1 MRAHSK
7 DKGAGKDGPGP
18 KEGAPLECEG
28 ESRMP
33 PPPTPSPRRSAL
45 RAAAFLMA
53 TSAIGPGF
61 LTQTAA
67 FTSIHGP
74 DMAFAILA
82 SVLIDIGVQWN
93 VWRVI
98 GVSGKSG
105 PDIASAIHPLLGTL
119 LRVLV
124 VFGGFVF
131 NVGNLAGCAL
141 GLSIFGVPQGPA
153 ALVSAL
159 LALVLLARPRALRPV
174 DLFVQGLGFLMLA
187 LTATIMFMSHPDY
200 LEAARRA
207 VLPSEIPTGSILTLV
222 GGTVGG
228 YITFSGAHRLLA
240 AGRSGPEAAGDFDQA
255 AIRGILVTALMRSV
269 LFLAILGVLGQA
281 AGALDPS
288 NPAGDAFRLGGGP
301 LGEKFFGLVFWS
313 AAITSV
319 VGCSYTSLSFVRG
332 TEQGLARSAGLV
344 FFIVATLMVFL
355 FVGRPVQLL
364 VWAGG
369 LNGLVLPLSLGVI
382 LVASRRA
389 AVVGAYRH
397 PASMTAAGS
406 LAWLA
411 SVAIAGF
418 GMADLL
424 KRL

>member
-1 MRAHSK
+1 M
-7 DKGAGKDGPGP
+7 
-18 KEGAPLECEG
+18 
-28 ESRMP
+28 MP
-33 PPPTPSPRRSAL
+33 PAGMNPNEHSGTRRSAL
-45 RAAAFLMA
+45 TAAAFLMA

-61 LTQTAA
+61 LTQTAV
-67 FTSIHGP
+67 FTGIHGA

-98 GVSGKSG
+98 GVTGLGG
-105 PDIASAIHPLLGTL
+105 PAIAAAIHPFLGSL

-141 GLSIFGVPQGPA
+141 GLAIFGVPQGLGA
-153 ALVSAL
+153 VVSAI
-159 LALVLLARPRALRPV
+159 LAVALLARPQAMKPLDV
-174 DLFVQGLGFLMLA
+174 FVQWLGFLMLA
-187 LTATIMFMSHPDY
+187 LTASIMILSQPDY
-200 LEAARRA
+200 LLAARRA
-207 VLPSEIPTGSILTLV
+207 LWPSELPTGSILTLV

-240 AGRSGPEAAGDFDQA
+240 SGLKGEEAIHDFDRA
-255 AIRGILVTALMRSV
+255 AIRGILVTAAMRTL
-269 LFLAILGVLGQA
+269 LFLAILGVLRFATGP
-281 AGALDPS
+281 LDPV
-288 NPAGDAFRLGGGP
+288 NPAGAAFRLGGGV
-301 LGEKFFGLVFWS
+301 LGEKFFGLVLWS

-319 VGCSYTSLSFVRG
+319 VGCSYTSLSFIKG
-332 TEQGLARSAGLV
+332 AEHGAARNAGLV
-344 FFIVATLMVFL
+344 FFIVAALAVFL
-355 FVGRPVQLL
+355 TVGRPAQLL

-369 LNGLVLPLSLGVI
+369 LNGLVLPLSLGLI
-382 LVASRRA
+382 LIASRRA
-389 AVVGAYRH
+389 AIVGAYVH
-397 PASMTAAGS
+397 PLRMTIAGA

-418 GMADLL
+418 GLADLL

>member
-1 MRAHSK
+1 MNPTAPSK
-7 DKGAGKDGPGP
+7 
-18 KEGAPLECEG
+18 
-28 ESRMP
+28 
-33 PPPTPSPRRSAL
+33 TRRSAL
-45 RAAAFLMA
+45 TAAAFLMA

-61 LTQTAA
+61 LTQTAV
-67 FTSIHGP
+67 FTGIHGA

-98 GVSGKSG
+98 GVTGLSG
-105 PDIASAIHPLLGTL
+105 PTIAAAIHPALGML

-141 GLSIFGVPQGPA
+141 GLAIFGVPQGVGA
-153 ALVSAL
+153 VLSAI
-159 LALVLLARPRALRPV
+159 LAVALLARPRAMRPLDV
-174 DLFVQGLGFLMLA
+174 FVQWLGFLMLA
-187 LTATIMFMSHPDY
+187 LTASIMILSHPDY

-207 VLPSEIPTGSILTLV
+207 VLPRELPTGSILTLV

-240 AGRSGPEAAGDFDQA
+240 SGLKGAEAIHDFDGA
-255 AIRGILVTALMRSV
+255 AIRGILVTAAMRTL
-269 LFLAILGVLGQA
+269 LFLAIFGVLQ
-281 AGALDPS
+281 GATEPLDPT
-288 NPAGDAFRLGGGP
+288 NPAGAAFRLGGGV
-301 LGEKFFGLVFWS
+301 LGEKFFGLVLWS

-319 VGCSYTSLSFVRG
+319 VGCSYTSLSFIRG
-332 TEQGLARSAGLV
+332 AEQGLARNAGLV
-344 FFIVATLMVFL
+344 FFVVAALGVFL
-355 FVGRPVQLL
+355 TGGRPAQLL

-382 LVASRRA
+382 LMASRRTA
-389 AVVGAYRH
+389 IVGAYVH
-397 PASMTAAGS
+397 PLRMTAAGI

-411 SVAIAGF
+411 SVAIASF
-418 GMADLL
+418 GIADLL

>member
-1 MRAHSK
+1 M
-7 DKGAGKDGPGP
+7 
-18 KEGAPLECEG
+18 
-28 ESRMP
+28 
-33 PPPTPSPRRSAL
+33 TPSTISRSRRSAL
-45 RAAAFLMA
+45 TGAAFLMA

-67 FTSIHGP
+67 FTNIHGA

-105 PDIASAIHPLLGTL
+105 PNIAAAIHPLLGTL

-124 VFGGFVF
+124 VTGGFVF

-141 GLSIFGVPQGPA
+141 GLSIFGVPQVLGA
-153 ALVSAL
+153 VLSAL
-159 LALVLLARPRALRPV
+159 LALALLARPRAMKPV
-174 DLFVQGLGFLMLA
+174 DAFVQGLGFLMLA
-187 LTATIMFMSHPDY
+187 LTATIMVMSHPDY

-240 AGRSGPEAAGDFDQA
+240 SGLTGPDAIADFDGA
-255 AIRGILVTALMRSV
+255 AIRGILVTALMRTI
-269 LFLAILGVLGQA
+269 LFLAILGVL
-281 AGALDPS
+281 AGGTQSLDPA
-288 NPAGDAFRLGGGP
+288 NPAGAAFRLGGGA

-332 TEQGLARSAGLV
+332 AEDGLPRSAGLV
-344 FFIVATLMVFL
+344 FFIVAALAVFL
-355 FVGRPVQLL
+355 TVGRPAQLL

-382 LVASRRA
+382 LLASRRA
-389 AVVGAYRH
+389 AVVGDYRH
-397 PASMTAAGS
+397 PVQMTVAGI

-424 KRL
+424 NRL

>member
-1 MRAHSK
+1 MTSK
-7 DKGAGKDGPGP
+7 STPG
-18 KEGAPLECEG
+18 
-28 ESRMP
+28 
-33 PPPTPSPRRSAL
+33 RRSAL
-45 RAAAFLMA
+45 TAAAFLMA

-61 LTQTAA
+61 LTQTAV
-67 FTSIHGP
+67 FTGIHGA

-98 GVSGKSG
+98 GVTGLPG
-105 PDIASAIHPLLGTL
+105 PAIAAAIHPFLGAL

-141 GLSIFGVPQGPA
+141 GLAIFSVPLGVGA
-153 ALVSAL
+153 AVSAL
-159 LALVLLARPRALRPV
+159 LALALLARPSAMKPV
-174 DLFVQGLGFLMLA
+174 DVFVQILGFLMLA
-187 LTATIMFMSHPDY
+187 LTATIMIMSRPDY
-200 LEAARRA
+200 LLAAQRA
-207 VLPSEIPTGSILTLV
+207 LMPVEFPTGSILTLV

-240 AGRSGPEAAGDFDQA
+240 SGLRGEEAIHDFDRA
-255 AIRGILVTALMRSV
+255 AIRGILVTAAMRTI
-269 LFLAILGVLGQA
+269 LFLAILGVLQGA
-281 AGALDPS
+281 AGPLDPA
-288 NPAGDAFRLGGGP
+288 NPAGAAFRLGGGV
-301 LGEKFFGLVFWS
+301 LGEKFFGVVLWS

-319 VGCSYTSLSFVRG
+319 VGCSYTSLSFIRG
-332 TEQGLARSAGLV
+332 AESGLARNFGLA
-344 FFIVATLMVFL
+344 FFILAALAVFL
-355 FVGRPVQLL
+355 TVGRPAQLL

-382 LVASRRA
+382 LVASRRVA
-389 AVVGAYRH
+389 IVGAYRH
-397 PASMTAAGS
+397 PTRMAVAGG

-411 SVAIAGF
+411 SVAIAVF
-418 GMADLL
+418 GIQDLL

>member
-1 MRAHSK
+1 M
-7 DKGAGKDGPGP
+7 
-18 KEGAPLECEG
+18 
-28 ESRMP
+28 
-33 PPPTPSPRRSAL
+33 
-45 RAAAFLMA
+45 AAAFLMA

-61 LTQTAA
+61 LTQTAV
-67 FTSIHGP
+67 FTNIHGA

-98 GVSGKSG
+98 GVTGLTG
-105 PDIASAIHPLLGTL
+105 PVIAEAIHPFLGGA

-141 GLSIFGVPQGPA
+141 GLAIFGVPLAVGASLSA
-153 ALVSAL
+153 A
-159 LALVLLARPRALRPV
+159 LALVLLARPGAMRPV
-174 DLFVQGLGFLMLA
+174 DLFVQALGFLMLA
-187 LTATIMFMSHPDY
+187 LTASIMILSRPDY
-200 LEAARRA
+200 LLAAQRS
-207 VLPSEIPTGSILTLV
+207 VMPEVFPTGSILTLV

-240 AGRSGPEAAGDFDQA
+240 SGLKGEEAIHDFDRA
-255 AIRGILVTALMRSV
+255 AVRGILVTALMRV
-269 LFLAILGVLGQA
+269 ILFLAILGVLQGSSA
-281 AGALDPS
+281 PLDPA
-288 NPAGDAFRLGGGP
+288 NPAGAAFRLGGGV
-301 LGEKFFGLVFWS
+301 LGEKFFGLVLWS

-332 TEQGLARSAGLV
+332 AEAGAARTTGLL
-344 FFIVATLMVFL
+344 FFILAALAIFVS
-355 FVGRPVQLL
+355 VGRPAQLL

-382 LVASRRA
+382 LVASRRVA
-389 AVVGAYRH
+389 IVGAYRH
-397 PASMTAAGS
+397 PAYLSVVGG

-411 SVAIAGF
+411 SAAIAVF
-418 GMADLL
+418 GLQDLL

>member
-1 MRAHSK
+1 MK
-7 DKGAGKDGPGP
+7 P
-18 KEGAPLECEG
+18 PLSS
-28 ESRMP
+28 SR
-33 PPPTPSPRRSAL
+33 RRVL
-45 RAAAFLMA
+45 TAAAFLMA

-61 LTQTAA
+61 LTQTAV
-67 FTSIHGP
+67 FTGIHGA

-98 GVSGKSG
+98 GVTGLSG
-105 PDIASAIHPLLGTL
+105 PAIAAAVHPFLSGL

-141 GLSIFGVPQGPA
+141 GLAVFGVPLGAGA
-153 ALVSAL
+153 AVSAI
-159 LALVLLARPRALRPV
+159 LALALLARPAAMRPV
-174 DLFVQGLGFLMLA
+174 DVFVQVLGFLMLA
-187 LTATIMFMSHPDY
+187 LTTSIMVMSHPDY
-200 LEAARRA
+200 LLAAQRA
-207 VLPSEIPTGSILTLV
+207 ILPSELPTGSILTLV

-240 AGRSGPEAAGDFDQA
+240 SGLKGEDAIRDFDSA
-255 AIRGILVTALMRSV
+255 AIRGILVTGAMRTI
-269 LFLAILGVLGQA
+269 LFLAILGVLQ
-281 AGALDPS
+281 GATGPLDPV
-288 NPAGDAFRLGGGP
+288 NPAGAAFRLGGGV
-301 LGEKFFGLVFWS
+301 LGERFFGVVLWS

-332 TEQGLARSAGLV
+332 AEAGLARSAGLA
-344 FFIVATLMVFL
+344 FFIIAALAVFL
-355 FVGRPVQLL
+355 TVGRPAQLL

-382 LVASRRA
+382 LVAARRVA
-389 AVVGAYRH
+389 IVGAYRH
-397 PASMTAAGS
+397 PAHITAAGV

-418 GMADLL
+418 GITDLL
-424 KRL
+424 RRL

>member
-1 MRAHSK
+1 MK
-7 DKGAGKDGPGP
+7 
-18 KEGAPLECEG
+18 
-28 ESRMP
+28 P
-33 PPPTPSPRRSAL
+33 PPSSSRLRAL
-45 RAAAFLMA
+45 TAAAFLMA

-61 LTQTAA
+61 LTQTAV
-67 FTSIHGP
+67 FTGIHGA

-98 GVSGKSG
+98 GVTGLSG
-105 PDIASAIHPLLGTL
+105 PALAAAIHPFLSGL

-141 GLSIFGVPQGPA
+141 GLAIFGVPLGAGA
-153 ALVSAL
+153 AISAV
-159 LALVLLARPRALRPV
+159 LALALLARPSVMRPV
-174 DLFVQGLGFLMLA
+174 DLFVQVLGFLMLA
-187 LTATIMFMSHPDY
+187 LTASIMVMSHPDY
-200 LEAARRA
+200 LLAAQRA
-207 VLPSEIPTGSILTLV
+207 ILPSEIPTGSILTLV

-240 AGRSGPEAAGDFDQA
+240 SGLKGEEAVHDFDRA
-255 AIRGILVTALMRSV
+255 AIRGILVTAAMRTI
-269 LFLAILGVLGQA
+269 LFLAILGVLQTATGP
-281 AGALDPS
+281 LDPV
-288 NPAGDAFRLGGGP
+288 NPAGAAFRLGGGV
-301 LGEKFFGLVFWS
+301 LGERFFGLVLWS

-332 TEQGLARSAGLV
+332 AEEGMARNAGLA
-344 FFIVATLMVFL
+344 FFILAALGVFL
-355 FVGRPVQLL
+355 TVGRPAQLL

-389 AVVGAYRH
+389 AIVGAYRH
-397 PASMTAAGS
+397 PTHMTAAGV

-411 SVAIAGF
+411 SVAIAAF
-418 GMADLL
+418 GITDLL

>member
-1 MRAHSK
+1 MTS
-7 DKGAGKDGPGP
+7 
-18 KEGAPLECEG
+18 
-28 ESRMP
+28 
-33 PPPTPSPRRSAL
+33 PTLSPSRRSAL

-67 FTSIHGP
+67 FTNIHGP

-98 GVSGKSG
+98 GVSGQSG
-105 PDIASAIHPLLGTL
+105 PNIASAIHPFLGAL

-141 GLSIFGVPQGPA
+141 GLSIFGVPQPLGA
-153 ALVSAL
+153 VLSAL
-159 LALVLLARPRALRPV
+159 LALTLLARPRAMKPV
-174 DLFVQGLGFLMLA
+174 DYFVQWLGFLMLA

-200 LEAARRA
+200 VEAARRA
-207 VLPSEIPTGSILTLV
+207 LRPSEIPTGSILTLV

-240 AGRSGPEAAGDFDQA
+240 SGLSGRDAASEFDRA
-255 AIRGILVTALMRSV
+255 AITGILVTALMRTV
-269 LFLAILGVLGQA
+269 LFLAILGVL
-281 AGALDPS
+281 AGGTQSLDPA
-288 NPAGDAFRLGGGP
+288 NPAGAAFRLGGGV
-301 LGEKFFGLVFWS
+301 LGEKFFGVVFWS

-332 TEQGLARSAGLV
+332 AEEGLLRSAFLA
-344 FFIVATLMVFL
+344 FFIVAALAVFL
-355 FVGRPVQLL
+355 GVGRPAQLL

-369 LNGLVLPLSLGVI
+369 LNGLILPLSLGVI
-382 LVASRRA
+382 LVASRRV
-389 AVVGAYRH
+389 AVVGNYKH
-397 PASMTAAGS
+397 PLQMTIAGG

-418 GMADLL
+418 GIVDLL
-424 KRL
+424 NRL

>member
-1 MRAHSK
+1 MTH
-7 DKGAGKDGPGP
+7 
-18 KEGAPLECEG
+18 PLPAS
-28 ESRMP
+28 SRRP
-33 PPPTPSPRRSAL
+33 AL
-45 RAAAFLMA
+45 VAAAFLMA

-67 FTSIHGP
+67 FTNIHGP

-98 GVSGKSG
+98 GVSGRSG
-105 PDIASAIHPLLGTL
+105 PAIAEAIHPFLGTL

-141 GLSIFGVPQGPA
+141 GLAIFGVPQPAGAVLSA
-153 ALVSAL
+153 ALAL
-159 LALVLLARPRALRPV
+159 GLLARPRAMKPV
-174 DLFVQGLGFLMLA
+174 DAFVQGLGILMLV

-240 AGRSGPEAAGDFDQA
+240 SGGSGAAAASDFDRA
-255 AIRGILVTALMRSV
+255 AITGILVTALMRTI
-269 LFLAILGVLGQA
+269 LFLAILGVLEG
-281 AGALDPS
+281 GARTLDPA
-288 NPAGDAFRLGGGP
+288 NPAGAAFRLGGGA

-332 TEQGLARSAGLV
+332 AEEGLPRQAGLA
-344 FFIVATLMVFL
+344 FFIVAALAVFL
-355 FVGRPVQLL
+355 GLGRPVRLL

-382 LVASRRA
+382 LVASRR
-389 AVVGAYRH
+389 VSLVGPTYRH
-397 PASMTAAGS
+397 PPRMSLVGG

-418 GMADLL
+418 GIVDLL
-424 KRL
+424 NRL

>member
-1 MRAHSK
+1 
-7 DKGAGKDGPGP
+7 
-18 KEGAPLECEG
+18 
-28 ESRMP
+28 
-33 PPPTPSPRRSAL
+33 
-45 RAAAFLMA
+45 MA

-61 LTQTAA
+61 LTQTAV
-67 FTSIHGP
+67 FTGIHGA

-98 GVSGKSG
+98 GVTGLSG
-105 PDIASAIHPLLGTL
+105 PTIAAAIHPFLGGL
-119 LRVLV
+119 LRALV

-141 GLSIFGVPQGPA
+141 GLAIFGVPLGVGA
-153 ALVSAL
+153 AISGV
-159 LALVLLARPRALRPV
+159 LAMVLLARPGAMKPV
-174 DLFVQGLGFLMLA
+174 DVFVQALGFLMLA
-187 LTATIMFMSHPDY
+187 LTAAIMVMSRPDY
-200 LEAARRA
+200 LLAAQRA
-207 VLPSEIPTGSILTLV
+207 ILPVEFPTGSILTLV

-240 AGRSGPEAAGDFDQA
+240 SGLKGEEAVHDFDQA
-255 AIRGILVTALMRSV
+255 AIRGILVTAAMRTI
-269 LFLAILGVLGQA
+269 LFLAILGVLQTATGP
-281 AGALDPS
+281 LDPI
-288 NPAGDAFRLGGGP
+288 NPAGAAFRLGGGV
-301 LGEKFFGLVFWS
+301 LGEKFFGIVLWS

-319 VGCSYTSLSFVRG
+319 VGCSYTSLSFVPGAANGVARNL
-332 TEQGLARSAGLV
+332 GLG
-344 FFIVATLMVFL
+344 FFILAALGVFL
-355 FVGRPVQLL
+355 TVGRPAQLL

-389 AVVGAYRH
+389 AIVGAYKH
-397 PASMTAAGS
+397 PTHMTIAGA

-411 SVAIAGF
+411 SVAIAVF
-418 GMADLL
+418 GVQDLL

>member
-1 MRAHSK
+1 
-7 DKGAGKDGPGP
+7 
-18 KEGAPLECEG
+18 
-28 ESRMP
+28 MP
-33 PPPTPSPRRSAL
+33 PPSSSRRRAL
-45 RAAAFLMA
+45 TAAAFLMA

-61 LTQTAA
+61 LTQTAV
-67 FTSIHGP
+67 FTGIHGA

-98 GVSGKSG
+98 GVTGLSG
-105 PDIASAIHPLLGTL
+105 PAIAAAIHPFLSGL

-141 GLSIFGVPQGPA
+141 GLAIFGVPLGA
-153 ALVSAL
+153 GAVISAL
-159 LALVLLARPRALRPV
+159 LALALLARPAAMRPV
-174 DLFVQGLGFLMLA
+174 DVFVQVLGFLMLA
-187 LTATIMFMSHPDY
+187 LTTSIMVMSHPDY
-200 LEAARRA
+200 LLAAQRA
-207 VLPSEIPTGSILTLV
+207 IFPSEIPTGSILTLV

-240 AGRSGPEAAGDFDQA
+240 SGLKGEEAVHDFDSA
-255 AIRGILVTALMRSV
+255 AIRGILVTGAMRTI
-269 LFLAILGVLGQA
+269 LFLAILGVLQ
-281 AGALDPS
+281 GATGPLDPV
-288 NPAGDAFRLGGGP
+288 NPAGAAFRLGGGV
-301 LGEKFFGLVFWS
+301 LGERFFGVVLWS

-332 TEQGLARSAGLV
+332 AEAGLARTAGLA
-344 FFIVATLMVFL
+344 FFILAALAVFL
-355 FVGRPVQLL
+355 TVGRPAQLL

-382 LVASRRA
+382 LVASRRVA
-389 AVVGAYRH
+389 IVGAYRH
-397 PASMTAAGS
+397 PTHMTAAGV

-411 SVAIAGF
+411 SVAIAAF
-418 GMADLL
+418 GIMDLL